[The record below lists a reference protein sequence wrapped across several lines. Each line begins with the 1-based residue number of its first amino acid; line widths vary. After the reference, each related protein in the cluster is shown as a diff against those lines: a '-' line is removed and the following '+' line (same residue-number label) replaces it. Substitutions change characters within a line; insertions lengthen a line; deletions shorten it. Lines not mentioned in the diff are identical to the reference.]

1 MLRTV
6 TVRWIFEDNFSLSVP
21 CRHIKN
27 GLTIYQQPVQQELA
41 LLMNE
46 AAFAGNNQKRAQ
58 EKEETRESWTKEQSA
73 ILICGKTYFKKF
85 KLLNSQTLDWKWNKK
100 LIKRGNQNQLRKSR
114 VNFVIWKTGTKKQ
127 KIITAK
133 LELHLYIYPPF
144 HNDFEEMLTSRDVI
158 NLKYVKE
165 VGTGLSPAKTDDAE
179 KSLKPGSPVLD
190 LGKWNRFLP
199 GKVCC
204 PHWAFKC
211 TIALDCCY
219 TYHLDAES
227 MKTPSQR

>member
-1 MLRTV
+1 M
-6 TVRWIFEDNFSLSVP
+6 E
-21 CRHIKN
+21 RH
-27 GLTIYQQPVQQELA
+27 
-41 LLMNE
+41 
-46 AAFAGNNQKRAQ
+46 
-58 EKEETRESWTKEQSA
+58 
-73 ILICGKTYFKKF
+73 FKKF
-85 KLLNSQTLDWKWNKK
+85 KLLNSQTLDWKWNKN

-158 NLKYVKE
+158 NLKYVKK

-179 KSLKPGSPVLD
+179 NSVSET
-190 LGKWNRFLP
+190 FLP

-211 TIALDCCY
+211 TIALDCY

-227 MKTPSQR
+227 MKISFLSVIKQLFFSQFWGQSI